1 MLLTMLL
8 LSVIIN
14 ISEVLISEIQKQ
26 GEKQMKEEMQMTNN
40 QFIGIIKMIM
50 ALIKNDTPKQ
60 ELLEYLGKLIE

>member
-1 MLLTMLL
+1 MLLTVLL

-14 ISEVLISEIQKQ
+14 ISEVPISEIQKQ

>member
-1 MLLTMLL
+1 MLL